1 MTGRFRMKTYLRCT
15 LAIITL
21 ISLSGCGLK
30 GPLYFPPEDTQAKM
44 TQSSQPSQQVESAST
59 QTN

>member
-1 MTGRFRMKTYLRCT
+1 MKTYLRCT

-44 TQSSQPSQQVESAST
+44 TQSSQPIQQVESAST